1 MLRCQDRITFTI
13 QVDISHASNENE
25 LLLLEREINLHAV
38 VDHPH
43 VIKLWDTLIEDN
55 TVYMVMELA

>member
-1 MLRCQDRITFTI
+1 MLCRQDRITFTI
-13 QVDISHASNENE
+13 QVDISHNSSENE
-25 LLLLEREINLHAV
+25 LLLLEREINLHTA